1 MKLQPRFQALV
12 IPILLAPLLLAAWL
26 IHQHYNGYLLAN
38 TRQQLEV
45 LAEPVRQSLQSAE
58 REARRAFAS
67 LSGTDHRLEPASIQE
82 WLTTQPAVVQV
93 DFSNGQGQHLVH
105 IAHQKSA
112 LPALSPP
119 HLSLS
124 DSALDFRLTRNPGGD
139 TPLLRASSA
148 TGWIDDAGRS
158 QQGYVTLTLPLE
170 QLQAFFDTTRRS
182 HHILLHLTDQQLRWL
197 SAPPLGN
204 EDFFLDH
211 PNAQQL
217 TQAGQDYFVL
227 QHELA
232 PNLKL
237 LALVPQSAIQ
247 RQLEQLDSYLGYV
260 ALAAVMLA
268 AFSLHWGFQRWIIRP
283 LAEVQRVTD
292 AVAAGELDQPLRL
305 QSDDEFGQLARSL
318 NRMRQH
324 LQESSRQIEELAYYD
339 TLTGLPNKVTSIDT
353 TQHMIE
359 RSLAAGHQLA
369 ILLLDLD
376 NFKNI
381 NDGLG
386 HQLGD
391 ILLMQVGAR
400 LKECIRSHDM
410 MQRPALMAPNNESQL
425 LARLGGDEF
434 ALALAH
440 LNSPEQAAKV
450 AARILGKLALPF
462 KLQDHEVCIGASIG
476 IAVFPK
482 DGNTPEDL
490 LKNADVAMYAA
501 KAKGKNNFQFYDA
514 AMEKPMAERLQLEAA
529 MRGGLENRE
538 FELFYQP
545 KVPVQGQQRVE
556 FEALMRWRHPEKGMI
571 SPGLFIP
578 LAEETGY
585 IKQLGDWALESACQ
599 QLEQWNRAGIPHVA
613 ISVNLSPVQLNYGN
627 PLLTIDRCL
636 QRMDIQPHQ
645 LELEITESGLMQN
658 EAHAIEI
665 LHQLKERGVRIALDD
680 FGTGYSSLA
689 YLRRFP
695 IDTLKIDRTFILD
708 LEQDEESVLMLE
720 SIIGLAQNLKLEIVA
735 EGIETESQLN
745 ILKKLGCHLVQG
757 FYFAKPTEPDKAL
770 QFFVDQQQVKRA
782 INS

>member
-1 MKLQPRFQALV
+1 MKLQPRFLALV
-12 IPILLAPLLLAAWL
+12 IPIIVVPLFFGAWL
-26 IHQHYNGYLLAN
+26 MHQQFNAYLLAN
-38 TRQQLEV
+38 AQQQLDV
-45 LAEPVRQSLQSAE
+45 FAEPVRQSIASARQDAQIAVRSLAPQRSSLADSATLQAWLDAQSNVRQIDLHDAGG
-58 REARRAFAS
+58 RLLAQA
-67 LSGTDHRLEPASIQE
+67 GTAP
-82 WLTTQPAVVQV
+82 
-93 DFSNGQGQHLVH
+93 
-105 IAHQKSA
+105 A
-112 LPALSPP
+112 LPALT
-119 HLSLS
+119 LADLE
-124 DSALDFRLTRNPGGD
+124 
-139 TPLLRASSA
+139 TPFQMTADRDQPILRAVFPGDWLSNTESA
-148 TGWIDDAGRS
+148 T
-158 QQGYVTLTLPLE
+158 QGYVVLALPLTS
-170 QLQAFFDTTRRS
+170 LQSFIDITRRR
-182 HHILLHLTDQQLRWL
+182 HHVLLHLTDQHYRWL
-197 SAPPLGN
+197 TAPPLDN
-204 EDFFLDH
+204 RDFFIDY
-211 PNAQQL
+211 PNARQL
-217 TQAGQDYFVL
+217 TLAGQSYLVL
-227 QHELA
+227 QQPLEPA
-232 PNLKL
+232 MKL
-237 LALVPQSAIQ
+237 VALVPLSGIQ
-247 RQLEQLDSYLGYV
+247 LQLEKLDSYLGYI
-260 ALAAVMLA
+260 ALTAILLA
-268 AFSLHWGFQRWIIRP
+268 SLGLHWGFSRWILRP
-283 LAEVQRVTD
+283 LHEVQRVTD
-292 AVAAGELDQPLRL
+292 AIAAGELDQSPRL
-305 QSDDEFGQLARSL
+305 QSDDEFGQLATSL
-318 NRMRQH
+318 NHMRQH

-359 RSLAAGHQLA
+359 RSQAAGHQLA

-410 MQRPALMAPNNESQL
+410 MQRPALMAQNNESQL

-476 IAVFPK
+476 IAIFPK
-482 DGNTPEDL
+482 DGQTPEDL

-501 KAKGKNNFQFYDA
+501 KAKGKNTFQFYDA

-529 MRGGLENRE
+529 MRSALENRE

-585 IKQLGDWALESACQ
+585 IKQLGDWALESACL
-599 QLEQWNRAGIPHVA
+599 QLEQWNLAGIPHAVV
-613 ISVNLSPVQLNYGN
+613 SVNLSPVQLNYGN

-636 QRMDIQPHQ
+636 QRMNIQPDQ

-658 EAHAIEI
+658 EANAIEI

-695 IDTLKIDRTFILD
+695 IDTLKIDRTFIKD
-708 LEQDEESVLMLE
+708 LEQDEESILMLE

-745 ILKKLGCHLVQG
+745 ILKNLGCHLVQG
-757 FYFAKPTEPDKAL
+757 FYFARPTIADTAM
-770 QFFVDQQQVKRA
+770 QFFIDRQQVKHA

>member
-1 MKLQPRFQALV
+1 MKLQPRFLALV
-12 IPILLAPLLLAAWL
+12 IPIIVAPLLFGAWL
-26 IHQHYNGYLLAN
+26 MHQQFNAYLLAN
-38 TRQQLEV
+38 AQQQLDV
-45 LAEPVRQSLQSAE
+45 FAEPVRQSIASARQDAQIALRALKPLTSSLDDTAALQAWLDAHSNV
-58 REARRAFAS
+58 RQIDLHDSGGRLLARV
-67 LSGTDHRLEPASIQE
+67 SGTAP
-82 WLTTQPAVVQV
+82 
-93 DFSNGQGQHLVH
+93 
-105 IAHQKSA
+105 A
-112 LPALSPP
+112 LPALTLADLETPFQMI
-119 HLSLS
+119 
-124 DSALDFRLTRNPGGD
+124 AEGD
-139 TPLLRASSA
+139 HPILRAVFPVDWLSSTETA
-148 TGWIDDAGRS
+148 T
-158 QQGYVTLTLPLE
+158 QGYVVLALPLT
-170 QLQAFFDTTRRS
+170 QVQSFIDITRRR
-182 HHILLHLTDQQLRWL
+182 HHVLLHLTDQHYRWL
-197 SAPPLGN
+197 TTPPLDN
-204 EDFFLDH
+204 RNFFIDY
-211 PNAQQL
+211 PNARQL
-217 TQAGQDYFVL
+217 TLAGQSYLVL
-227 QHELA
+227 QQPLEPA
-232 PNLKL
+232 IKL
-237 LALVPQSAIQ
+237 VALVPLTGIQ
-247 RQLEQLDSYLGYV
+247 LQLEKLDSYLGYIALV
-260 ALAAVMLA
+260 AILLASLG
-268 AFSLHWGFQRWIIRP
+268 LHWAFNRWILLP
-283 LAEVQRVTD
+283 LHEVQRVTD
-292 AVAAGELDQPLRL
+292 AIAAGELDQSPRL
-305 QSDDEFGQLARSL
+305 QSDDEFGQLATSL
-318 NRMRQH
+318 NHMRQH

-410 MQRPALMAPNNESQL
+410 MQRPALMAQNNESQL

-476 IAVFPK
+476 IAIFPK
-482 DGNTPEDL
+482 DGQTPEDL

-501 KAKGKNNFQFYDA
+501 KAKGKNTFQFYDA

-529 MRGGLENRE
+529 MRTGLENRE
-538 FELFYQP
+538 FVLFYQP

-585 IKQLGDWALESACQ
+585 IKQLGDWALESACL
-599 QLEQWNRAGIPHVA
+599 QLEQWNRAGIQHAAV
-613 ISVNLSPVQLNYGN
+613 SVNLSPVQLNYGN

-658 EAHAIEI
+658 EANAIEI

-695 IDTLKIDRTFILD
+695 IDTLKIDRTFIKD
-708 LEQDEESVLMLE
+708 LEQDEESILMLE

-745 ILKKLGCHLVQG
+745 ILKNLGCHLVQG
-757 FYFAKPTEPDKAL
+757 FYFARPTDPDTAM
-770 QFFVDQQQVKRA
+770 QFFIDRQQVKHA